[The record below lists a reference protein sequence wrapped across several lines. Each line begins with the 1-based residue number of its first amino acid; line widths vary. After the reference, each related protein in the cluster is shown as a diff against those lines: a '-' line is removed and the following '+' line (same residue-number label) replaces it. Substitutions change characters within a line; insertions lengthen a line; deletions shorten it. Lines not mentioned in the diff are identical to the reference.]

1 MFRRGMKLC
10 QDWPQEER
18 TKFFY
23 MKVWCR
29 RSIAKWDA
37 KSRGDKG
44 KKSKMSKQQSNVY
57 KE

>member
-1 MFRRGMKLC
+1 MKLC

-23 MKVWCR
+23 MELWCR

-37 KSRGDKG
+37 KSGGDKG
-44 KKSKMSKQQSNVY
+44 KKSKMSKHQSNDY